1 MRWSDDDIVREV
13 GRGALG
19 VVSECK
25 VNTVQLACK
34 EVMVTSARE
43 HDTAA
48 AMLLKEVRALAG
60 MHHPNIV
67 RPRSSRTMD
76 RRRC

>member
-1 MRWSDDDIVREV
+1 MRWSNVDIVREV
-13 GRGALG
+13 GRGAFG

-25 VNTVQLACK
+25 VNAVQLACK

-48 AMLLKEVRALAG
+48 ATSRLPRRAG
-60 MHHPNIV
+60 
-67 RPRSSRTMD
+67 RTT
-76 RRRC
+76 RTRA